1 MSPTRIRAHSRLRL
15 SLFIACVL
23 SACSD
28 DGGGASS
35 LAGLGVDDGASRGLK
50 KTETVSAGKAVS
62 IDLDT
67 GAKVD
72 IPAGAVTKNLKVS
85 MERPADGKALDMV
98 NRLPKA
104 ADRIASA
111 PYVLTPHGTK
121 FQQDVT
127 VTLPI
132 SKEDAREV
140 SVAWLEDE
148 DDKAWKVLSAAEVED
163 GKAVVKLKHFSV
175 LLLIEDTSGLV
186 HLDAGSDGP
195 DAGPGVVEDD
205 ASAETRDAAA
215 PDGTEDAATMEEA
228 GTMVDPELDAGGDEP
243 DGSTSAPDASEPV
256 DAAASDAHQLPD
268 GTVTVDGAVIAA
280 SLLTRLDECS
290 LILQQ
295 GRLTEPVMSD
305 PIWHCQYHCLLAG
318 PCLDAQLFYCENGD
332 TSYSVET
339 QDCFSACG
347 PTIFT
352 CPDQRQG
359 YFHCDGYPD
368 CANGEDEADCDPP
381 AFRCEAGNLL
391 PSYER
396 CNGTPTCQGA
406 EDEIGCPVHICDT
419 SRVIPAKFVCD
430 GILDCDDGTD
440 EPASCA
446 VVDCSIIT
454 AAGASL

>member
-1 MSPTRIRAHSRLRL
+1 LSPTRISPHSRLRL

-28 DGGGASS
+28 GDGGASS
-35 LAGLGVDDGASRGLK
+35 LAGLGIDDGASLGLK
-50 KTETVSAGKAVS
+50 KTETVSADKGAS

-72 IPAGAVTKNLKVS
+72 IPAGAVTKGLKVS

-98 NRLPKA
+98 NRLPKV

-121 FQQDVT
+121 FQKNVT
-127 VTLPI
+127 VTLPL
-132 SKEDAREV
+132 SKGEAREV

-148 DDKAWKVLSAAEVED
+148 DDKDWKVLSAAEVEG
-163 GKAVVKLKHFSV
+163 GKAVVKLNHFSV
-175 LLLIEDTSGLV
+175 LLLIEDSSGLV
-186 HLDAGSDGP
+186 QLDAGTGP
-195 DAGPGVVEDD
+195 DEGD
-205 ASAETRDAAA
+205 ASAETRDADT
-215 PDGTEDAATMEEA
+215 PDETEDAE
-228 GTMVDPELDAGGDEP
+228 TMVDPELDAGGDEL
-243 DGSTSAPDASEPV
+243 DAGTDRPDATEPA
-256 DAAASDAHQLPD
+256 DAAASDAQQLS
-268 GTVTVDGAVIAA
+268 DGAVTADGA
-280 SLLTRLDECS
+280 VMEALLLTRLDECS

-305 PIWHCQYHCLLAG
+305 PIWHCQYRCLLAG

-339 QDCFSACG
+339 QACFSACG
-347 PTIFT
+347 PTLFT
-352 CPDQRQG
+352 CPDQREG

-381 AFRCEAGNLL
+381 AFRCQAGNLL

-396 CNGTPTCQGA
+396 CNGTPVCPDA
-406 EDEIGCPVHICDT
+406 DDEIGCRVQICDT
-419 SRVIPAKFVCD
+419 ARVIPYKFVCD
-430 GILDCDDGTD
+430 GVFDCDDGTD
-440 EPASCA
+440 EPATCA

-454 AAGASL
+454 AT

>member
-1 MSPTRIRAHSRLRL
+1 LSPTRITAHSRLRL

-35 LAGLGVDDGASRGLK
+35 LAGLGVDDGASAGLK
-50 KTETVSAGKAVS
+50 KTQTVSADKAAS

-72 IPAGAVTKNLKVS
+72 IPAGAVTKDLKVS

-98 NRLPKA
+98 NRLPKV

-111 PYVLTPHGTK
+111 PYVLTPHRTK

-127 VTLPI
+127 VTLPL
-132 SKEDAREV
+132 SKGEAREV

-148 DDKAWKVLSAAEVED
+148 DDTAWKVLSAAQVEG
-163 GKAVVKLKHFSV
+163 GKATVKLKHFSV
-175 LLLIEDTSGLV
+175 LLLIEDSSGLV
-186 HLDAGSDGP
+186 HLDAGTGSDEG
-195 DAGPGVVEDD
+195 D
-205 ASAETRDAAA
+205 ASAETRDADT
-215 PDGTEDAATMEEA
+215 PDETDDA
-228 GTMVDPELDAGGDEP
+228 GTLVEPELDAGGDEL
-243 DGSTSAPDASEPV
+243 DAGSDTPDASEPT
-256 DAAASDAHQLPD
+256 DAGTGDAHHLPD
-268 GTVTVDGAVIAA
+268 GAVTADGAVAEA
-280 SLLTRLDECS
+280 YLLTKLDDCS
-290 LILQQ
+290 LILEP

-305 PIWHCQYHCLLAG
+305 PIWHCQFHCLLAG

-339 QDCFSACG
+339 EACFSACG
-347 PTIFT
+347 PTLFT

-359 YFHCDGYPD
+359 YFHCNGYLD
-368 CANGEDEADCDPP
+368 CADGEDEADCEPP
-381 AFRCEAGNLL
+381 AFRCESGELL

-396 CNGTPTCQGA
+396 CNGTPACPGA
-406 EDEIGCPVHICDT
+406 EDEIGCRVHACDT
-419 SRVIPAKFVCD
+419 SRVIPYKFVCN
-430 GILDCDDGTD
+430 GVLDCDDGTD
-440 EPASCA
+440 EPATCA

-454 AAGASL
+454 SF